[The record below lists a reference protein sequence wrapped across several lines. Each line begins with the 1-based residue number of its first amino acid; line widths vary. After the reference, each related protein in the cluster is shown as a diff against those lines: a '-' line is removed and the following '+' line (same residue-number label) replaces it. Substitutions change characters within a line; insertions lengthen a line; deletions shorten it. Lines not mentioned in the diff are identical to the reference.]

1 MDVLGFNQLGQ
12 VLLGAAH
19 FCGQAGITIAGGHS
33 IADSAP
39 KFGLFVY
46 GVVHPQN
53 IIDNIAAVPVDLLVL
68 TKKIG
73 KGILTTAE
81 KRGQVPNTG
90 LS

>member
-1 MDVLGFNQLGQ
+1 MFVVKQ
-12 VLLGAAH
+12 VSQLLGV
-19 FCGQAGITIAGGHS
+19 IRLS
-33 IADSAP
+33 IASRNLV
-39 KFGLFVY
+39 FFVY

-53 IIDNIAAVPVDLLVL
+53 IIDNIAAVPVNLLVL

>member
-33 IADSAP
+33 IADSEP

-46 GVVHPQN
+46 M
-53 IIDNIAAVPVDLLVL
+53 A
-68 TKKIG
+68 
-73 KGILTTAE
+73 
-81 KRGQVPNTG
+81 
-90 LS
+90 